1 MQNNLSLSLSL
12 QDMKCL
18 FLYGCGLGAWH
29 SEKRARSVLWHLVRL
44 RSNDLPTCLSLMPET
59 TEWKKLFPNLA
70 DRWDQSNGIFFVS
83 LMELEPGEFVSTCW
97 HPGEHSY
104 VSSQS
109 RWGFCE
115 AEEGEGEG
123 VEQAQN
129 GAFKPDSEEERGWRC
144 QRRMG
149 WEPEGLGHS
158 WDRRSWMGTQH
169 RNTPKV
175 EKLPPNFQSL
185 PNCQAIWSETYG

>member
-29 SEKRARSVLWHLVRL
+29 LREVHRSVLWHLVRL
-44 RSNDLPTCLSLMPET
+44 RSNDLPTCLSLMKPQRVKKNYFQKPGWSVGPEQ
-59 TEWKKLFPNLA
+59 WH
-70 DRWDQSNGIFFVS
+70 FFVS

-115 AEEGEGEG
+115 AEEGEGREWLCT
-123 VEQAQN
+123 N
-129 GAFKPDSEEERGWRC
+129 GAFKLTARRGKRLKVPEEDG
-144 QRRMG
+144 MG
-149 WEPEGLGHS
+149 AGRPG
-158 WDRRSWMGTQH
+158 
-169 RNTPKV
+169 
-175 EKLPPNFQSL
+175 
-185 PNCQAIWSETYG
+185 A